1 MTERQFNELMCV
13 PLTFFY
19 MRVRQDSTSESSYGG
34 KTSQISELASSKTG
48 KRHVNPSNQETGV
61 DETKH
66 TSTFSP
72 SKQTALLPNGGE
84 IKSMAY
90 SQSTN
95 TLDSTSRNLPDVI
108 SETNQSLKMLSWS
121 GRTPSQAVQSKKL
134 LGTSMSSL
142 SLREKQSKHGVLLD
156 SVARSTTNRYHNDE
170 SITDG
175 TEFLRR
181 RMKGSEEAS
190 MSTGYSVYD
199 LEMAT
204 QDTIDP
210 RFYFTLS
217 KEGVTQYSNKS
228 SHFTPLGQWH
238 REFLVFHRI
247 SAIRCV
253 SILYKWIH
261 KSGSFTLYKESH
273 YALI

>member
-1 MTERQFNELMCV
+1 
-13 PLTFFY
+13 
-19 MRVRQDSTSESSYGG
+19 MRLRQDSTSESAFGG
-34 KTSQISELASSKTG
+34 KIGQVNKSAGSKT
-48 KRHVNPSNQETGV
+48 RMRNVNASNHETGV

-66 TSTFSP
+66 ASTFSP
-72 SKQTALLPNGGE
+72 SKQNVQLSHGGE
-84 IKSMAY
+84 TKSMIY

-95 TLDSTSRNLPDVI
+95 ALDSSGRNLPNGGG
-108 SETNQSLKMLSWS
+108 ETNQSLKMLSWS

-142 SLREKQSKHGVLLD
+142 SVRENQSKHDILLD
-156 SVARSTTNRYHNDE
+156 SVARSRTYRYRNDE
-170 SITDG
+170 SITTDS
-175 TEFLRR
+175 TEFPR
-181 RMKGSEEAS
+181 RMKSSEEAS

-253 SILYKWIH
+253 
-261 KSGSFTLYKESH
+261 
-273 YALI
+273 

>member
-1 MTERQFNELMCV
+1 MCV

-19 MRVRQDSTSESSYGG
+19 MRVRQDSTSESSYGS
-34 KTSQISELASSKTG
+34 KTSQVNKSAGSKTRM
-48 KRHVNPSNQETGV
+48 RHVNPSNHETGV

-72 SKQTALLPNGGE
+72 SKQTVQLPNGGE
-84 IKSMAY
+84 TKSMAY

-95 TLDSTSRNLPDVI
+95 ALDSTSRNLPSAI

-142 SLREKQSKHGVLLD
+142 SLREKQPKHDILLD
-156 SVARSTTNRYHNDE
+156 SVARSRTNRYCSDE
-170 SITDG
+170 SITDN
-175 TEFLRR
+175 TDFTKR
-181 RMKGSEEAS
+181 RMKGTEEAS

-253 SILYKWIH
+253 
-261 KSGSFTLYKESH
+261 
-273 YALI
+273 

>member
-1 MTERQFNELMCV
+1 
-13 PLTFFY
+13 
-19 MRVRQDSTSESSYGG
+19 MRVRQDSMSESFYAG
-34 KTSQISELASSKTG
+34 KISQVSKSAGSKT
-48 KRHVNPSNQETGV
+48 KMRKVNPSNHETGV

-72 SKQTALLPNGGE
+72 SKQTVQLSNGGE
-84 IKSMAY
+84 TKSMIC

-95 TLDSTSRNLPDVI
+95 ALDNTGRNLPNGID
-108 SETNQSLKMLSWS
+108 ETNQSLKMLSWS

-134 LGTSMSSL
+134 LGTSMSSV
-142 SLREKQSKHGVLLD
+142 SLREKHSKHDILLD
-156 SVARSTTNRYHNDE
+156 SVARSRTNRYRNDE
-170 SITDG
+170 SITTDN
-175 TEFLRR
+175 TEFTRR
-181 RMKGSEEAS
+181 TMKGSEEAS

-253 SILYKWIH
+253 SKLCKRI
-261 KSGSFTLYKESH
+261 
-273 YALI
+273 